1 MICKIRCR
9 KWWPK
14 LLSSFPKQ
22 IQCILKTCSFDFK
35 IGIKTVDYASVY
47 RYLGVHLN
55 EQKDSTVIAITLS
68 KAGGRALGAAT
79 MSYKKCNHIKMLDS
93 KPIIC
98 GLTVLDYCSR
108 SGVSKFSDFKTC
120 LTSFD

>member
-1 MICKIRCR
+1 MQC
-9 KWWPK
+9 
-14 LLSSFPKQ
+14 LLE
-22 IQCILKTCSFDFK
+22 TCSNFDFK
-35 IGIKTVDYASVY
+35 VGIQTVDNASVY

-55 EQKDSTVIAITLS
+55 EPTDSTVIAETLS
-68 KAGGRALGAAT
+68 KAGGRALAAAT
-79 MSYKKCNHIKMLDS
+79 ISYQKCNHIKMLDS

-108 SGVSKFSDFKTC
+108 SGVPKFSDFKTS